1 MPRPPDLLDATE
13 RIADLLDKQGIPAI
27 VIGAAAMAAHRY
39 VRHTEDVDLA
49 VNIAVRDLPQVAEML
64 RAAAF
69 DVAHREPHVPL
80 GGVIDVHGEFGLV
93 QIVNFGERF
102 PAIIDTGLADA
113 TLSTRATGGLRI
125 IPLPHLI
132 GLKLY
137 AGGMKS
143 KADIVELLR
152 RNPSFD
158 RDTIRSLCRRY
169 RLRGINHSYARPTP
183 MSVARDRSGSEA
195 KLPSPGLQA
204 AGVDKLASVKSRR
217 RV

>member
-1 MPRPPDLLDATE
+1 MHSPVPFNPAPRPSHCINLSRELERE
-13 RIADLLDKQGIPAI
+13 RIERMSVEERIRLAIGLKERLARLLP
-27 VIGAAAMAAHRY
+27 
-39 VRHTEDVDLA
+39 
-49 VNIAVRDLPQVAEML
+49 
-64 RAAAF
+64 
-69 DVAHREPHVPL
+69 
-80 GGVIDVHGEFGLV
+80 
-93 QIVNFGERF
+93 
-102 PAIIDTGLADA
+102 GLAEA

-169 RLRGINHSYARPTP
+169 RLRGLEPLIR
-183 MSVARDRSGSEA
+183 EA
-195 KLPSPGLQA
+195 DT
-204 AGVDKLASVKSRR
+204 DKRGP
-217 RV
+217 